1 MKAYAVLCSV
11 LLVAAAPVSASESET
26 ELRQA
31 VSKIAA
37 SIADYYSKKD
47 AAGIA
52 SHFARG
58 GVFVNAAGQHDV
70 AKYYEQ
76 SFKAGFDRNDIIV
89 DDVWSLNP
97 DTAIVIGQFKLTGK
111 NPNSGNALEVS
122 GRWTAVDVRENGQW
136 KIRMLTSAPKP
147 SN

>member
-1 MKAYAVLCSV
+1 MKAYTVLCSV
-11 LLVAAAPVSASESET
+11 LLVAATPAIAAESEADV
-26 ELRQA
+26 RQA
-31 VSKIAA
+31 ITKIAA
-37 SIADYYSKKD
+37 SFADHYARKD

-70 AKYYEQ
+70 ATFYEQ
-76 SFKAGFDRNDIIV
+76 SFKAGFDRNDITV
-89 DDVWSLNP
+89 DQVWPLNP
-97 DTAIVIGQFKLTGK
+97 DTAISMGRFKLSGK
-111 NPNSGNALEVS
+111 SQSGNALDVS
-122 GRWTAVDVRENGQW
+122 GVWTAVDVRENGQW

>member
-11 LLVAAAPVSASESET
+11 LLVAATPVSASESET
-26 ELRQA
+26 EIRQA
-31 VSKIAA
+31 ITQIAA
-37 SIADYYSKKD
+37 SFAEHYAKQD

-58 GVFVNAAGQHDV
+58 GIFVNAAGQHDV
-70 AKYYEQ
+70 TKFYDQ
-76 SFKAGFDRNDIIV
+76 SFKAGFDRNDITV
-89 DDVWSLNP
+89 DNVWPLSA
-97 DTAIVIGQFKLTGK
+97 DTAISMGRFRLTGK
-111 NPNSGNALEVS
+111 NQSGNALDVS
-122 GRWTAVDVRENGQW
+122 GIWTAVDVRENGQW